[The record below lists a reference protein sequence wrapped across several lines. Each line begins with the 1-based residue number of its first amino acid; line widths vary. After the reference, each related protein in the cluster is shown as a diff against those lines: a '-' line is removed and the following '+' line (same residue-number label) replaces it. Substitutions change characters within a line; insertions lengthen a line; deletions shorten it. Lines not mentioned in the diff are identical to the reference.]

1 MALAENKSP
10 SYIPTRAEI
19 TQLARD
25 LIPQLKERAQET
37 EDLREMPEE
46 NMQALLD
53 AGIHKIF
60 TPKRYGGYEMDWGT
74 QVDIARELGKGC
86 ASTSWMSSVV
96 MSHTWNLGRFPAE
109 AQEEFWPTCPDAV
122 IATAFAGGGEM
133 TETNGGFIL
142 NGLWKFASGVD
153 HSDASIVA
161 GQFKNAN
168 SKSGTA
174 LDYRMALIMPD
185 QYEIIDTWE
194 AEGLKGTGS
203 KDIKV
208 VNVFVPEHRTIK
220 AMEMGGMNPPGSK
233 LHESY
238 IYRVEMGMYFNT
250 LLSGPTLG
258 TTHGLINEYLEQTR
272 SRFGAMLGE
281 KVSEQ
286 ESVQQKI
293 GESYEELRIA
303 DMIIDN
309 LCEFLHEK
317 GSKDERITGSDRL
330 KVRRE
335 TSMASK
341 LCMTAGNRLAGM
353 MGVSS
358 QTGRN
363 ATQRHFRDL
372 RTMSMHGGVHW
383 ENATTPTGRFLL
395 GIETG
400 DKLLDQDN
408 PHLQEND

>member
-1 MALAENKSP
+1 
-10 SYIPTRAEI
+10 
-19 TQLARD
+19 
-25 LIPQLKERAQET
+25 
-37 EDLREMPEE
+37 
-46 NMQALLD
+46 
-53 AGIHKIF
+53 
-60 TPKRYGGYEMDWGT
+60 
-74 QVDIARELGKGC
+74 
-86 ASTSWMSSVV
+86 
-96 MSHTWNLGRFPAE
+96 
-109 AQEEFWPTCPDAV
+109 
-122 IATAFAGGGEM
+122 
-133 TETNGGFIL
+133 
-142 NGLWKFASGVD
+142 
-153 HSDASIVA
+153 
-161 GQFKNAN
+161 
-168 SKSGTA
+168 
-174 LDYRMALIMPD
+174 
-185 QYEIIDTWE
+185 
-194 AEGLKGTGS
+194 
-203 KDIKV
+203 
-208 VNVFVPEHRTIK
+208 
-220 AMEMGGMNPPGSK
+220 MEMGGKNPPGSA

-258 TTHGLINEYLEQTR
+258 TTHGLVNEYLEQTR

-303 DMIIDN
+303 DMIIDQ
-309 LCEFLHEK
+309 LCDFLHEK
-317 GSKDERITGSDRL
+317 GSNNETVTGSDRL

-341 LCMTAGNRLAGM
+341 LCMSAGNRLAGM

-363 ATQRHFRDL
+363 STQRHFRDL

-400 DKLLDQDN
+400 DKLIDQGN

>member
-1 MALAENKSP
+1 MALAENTSP
-10 SYIPTRAEI
+10 SYIPTRKEI
-19 TQLARD
+19 TKLARN
-25 LIPQLKERAQET
+25 LVPELRERAEQA
-37 EDLREMPEE
+37 EDLRKMPEE
-46 NMQALLD
+46 NVAALKE

-74 QVDIARELGKGC
+74 QVDVARELGKGC

-96 MSHTWNLGRFPAE
+96 MSHSWNFGRFPAE
-109 AQEEFWPTCPDAV
+109 AQEEFWPTCPDAI

-133 TETNGGFIL
+133 TEADGGFIL
-142 NGLWKFASGVD
+142 NGLWRFASGVD

-161 GQFKNAN
+161 GQFKNAH

-174 LDYRMALIMPD
+174 LDYRMAFIMPD
-185 QYEIIDTWE
+185 QYEIIDTWH

-208 VNVFVPEHRTIK
+208 VDAFVPEYRTIK
-220 AMEMGGMNPPGSK
+220 SIEMGSKNPPGSS

-303 DMIIDN
+303 DMIIDE
-309 LCEFLHEK
+309 LCNFLHEK
-317 GSKDERITGSDRL
+317 GSNDESITGSDRL

-341 LCMTAGNRLAGM
+341 LCMASGNRLAGM

-400 DKLLDQDN
+400 DKLIDQGN
-408 PHLQEND
+408 PYLQENE

>member
-1 MALAENKSP
+1 MALAENTSP
-10 SYIPTRAEI
+10 SYIPTRKEI
-19 TQLARD
+19 TKLARN
-25 LIPQLKERAQET
+25 LVPELRERAEQA
-37 EDLREMPEE
+37 EDLRKMPEE
-46 NMQALLD
+46 NVAALKE

-74 QVDIARELGKGC
+74 QVDVARELGKGC

-96 MSHTWNLGRFPAE
+96 MSHSWNFGRFPAE
-109 AQEEFWPTCPDAV
+109 AQEEFWPTCPDAI

-133 TETNGGFIL
+133 TEADGGFIL
-142 NGLWKFASGVD
+142 NGLWRFASGVD

-161 GQFKNAN
+161 GQFKNAH

-185 QYEIIDTWE
+185 QYEIIDTWH

-208 VNVFVPEHRTIK
+208 VDAFVPEYRTIK
-220 AMEMGGMNPPGSK
+220 SIEMGSKNPPGSS

-303 DMIIDN
+303 DMIIDE
-309 LCEFLHEK
+309 LCNFLHEK
-317 GSKDERITGSDRL
+317 GSNDESITGSDRL

-341 LCMTAGNRLAGM
+341 LCMAAGNRLAGM

-372 RTMSMHGGVHW
+372 RAMSMHGGVHW

-400 DKLLDQDN
+400 DKLIDQRN
-408 PHLQEND
+408 PYLQENE

>member
-1 MALAENKSP
+1 MVLERNKEP
-10 SYIPTRAEI
+10 SYIPTRKEI
-19 TQLARD
+19 TQLAKD
-25 LIPQLKERAQET
+25 LIPELRERAQQA
-37 EDLREMPEE
+37 EDLRMMPEE
-46 NMQALLD
+46 NMDALKA

-74 QVDIARELGKGC
+74 QVDVARELGKGC

-109 AQEEFWPTCPDAV
+109 AQEEFWPNCPDAV

-133 TETNGGFIL
+133 REGDGGFIL
-142 NGLWKFASGVD
+142 NGQWKFASGVD

-185 QYEIIDTWE
+185 QYEIIDTWD

-208 VNVFVPEHRTIK
+208 VNAFVPEYRTIK
-220 AMEMGGMNPPGSK
+220 SIEMSGHNPPGSA

-250 LLSGPTLG
+250 LLSGPALG
-258 TTHGLINEYLEQTR
+258 STHGLMLEYLEQTR
-272 SRFGAMLGE
+272 SRFGTMLGE

-303 DMIIDN
+303 DMIIDQ
-309 LCEFLHEK
+309 LCDFLHEK
-317 GSKDERITGSDRL
+317 GAADETITGSDRL

-341 LCMTAGNRLAGM
+341 LCMSAGNRLSGM

-358 QTGRN
+358 QAGRN
-363 ATQRHFRDL
+363 AAQRHFRDL

-400 DKLLDQDN
+400 DKLIDQAS
-408 PHLQEND
+408 PYLQENK

>member
-1 MALAENKSP
+1 MALAENTSP
-10 SYIPTRAEI
+10 SYIPTRKEI
-19 TQLARD
+19 TKLARN
-25 LIPQLKERAQET
+25 LVPELRERAEQA
-37 EDLREMPEE
+37 EDLRKMPEE
-46 NMQALLD
+46 NVAALKE

-74 QVDIARELGKGC
+74 QVDVARELGKGC

-96 MSHTWNLGRFPAE
+96 MSHSWNFGRFPAE
-109 AQEEFWPTCPDAV
+109 AQEEFWPTCPDAI

-133 TETNGGFIL
+133 TEADGGFIL
-142 NGLWKFASGVD
+142 NGLWRFASGVD

-161 GQFKNAN
+161 GQFKNAH

-174 LDYRMALIMPD
+174 LDYRMAFIMPD
-185 QYEIIDTWE
+185 QYEIIDTWH

-208 VNVFVPEHRTIK
+208 VDAFVPEYRTIK
-220 AMEMGGMNPPGSK
+220 SIEMGGKNPPGSS

-303 DMIIDN
+303 DMIIDE
-309 LCEFLHEK
+309 LCNFLHEK
-317 GSKDERITGSDRL
+317 GSNDESITGSDRL

-341 LCMTAGNRLAGM
+341 LCMASGSRLAGM

-400 DKLLDQDN
+400 DKLIDQGN
-408 PHLQEND
+408 PYLQENE

>member
-1 MALAENKSP
+1 MALAENTSP
-10 SYIPTRAEI
+10 SYIPTRKEI
-19 TQLARD
+19 TKLARN
-25 LIPQLKERAQET
+25 LVPELRERAEQA
-37 EDLREMPEE
+37 EDLRKMPEE
-46 NMQALLD
+46 NVAALKE

-74 QVDIARELGKGC
+74 QVDVARELGKGC

-96 MSHTWNLGRFPAE
+96 MSHSWNFGRFPAE
-109 AQEEFWPTCPDAV
+109 AQEEFWPTCPDAI

-133 TETNGGFIL
+133 TEADGGFIL
-142 NGLWKFASGVD
+142 NGLWRFASGVD

-161 GQFKNAN
+161 GQFKNAH

-185 QYEIIDTWE
+185 QYEIIDTWH

-208 VNVFVPEHRTIK
+208 VDAFVPEYRTIK
-220 AMEMGGMNPPGSK
+220 SIEMGSKNPPGSS

-303 DMIIDN
+303 DMIIDE
-309 LCEFLHEK
+309 LCNFLHEK
-317 GSKDERITGSDRL
+317 GSNDGSITGSDRL

-341 LCMTAGNRLAGM
+341 LCMAAGNRLAGM

-400 DKLLDQDN
+400 DKLIDQEN
-408 PHLQEND
+408 PYLQEK

>member
-1 MALAENKSP
+1 MALAENTSP
-10 SYIPTRAEI
+10 SYIPTRKEI
-19 TQLARD
+19 TKLARN
-25 LIPQLKERAQET
+25 LVPELRERAEQA
-37 EDLREMPEE
+37 EDLRKMPEE
-46 NMQALLD
+46 NVAALKE

-74 QVDIARELGKGC
+74 QVDVARELGKGC

-96 MSHTWNLGRFPAE
+96 MSHSWNFGRFPAE
-109 AQEEFWPTCPDAV
+109 AQEEFWPTCPDAI

-133 TETNGGFIL
+133 TEADGGFIL
-142 NGLWKFASGVD
+142 NGLWRFASGVD

-161 GQFKNAN
+161 GQFKNAH

-185 QYEIIDTWE
+185 QYEIIDTWH

-208 VNVFVPEHRTIK
+208 VDAFVPEYRTIK
-220 AMEMGGMNPPGSK
+220 SIEMGSKNPPGSS

-303 DMIIDN
+303 DMIIDE
-309 LCEFLHEK
+309 LCNFLHEK
-317 GSKDERITGSDRL
+317 GSNDESITGSDRL

-341 LCMTAGNRLAGM
+341 LCMASGNRLAGM

-400 DKLLDQDN
+400 DKLIDQEN
-408 PHLQEND
+408 PYLQEK